1 MNLLSVR
8 KPGAAADD
16 ADAAVAGLYARHAL
30 GLTRLAQV
38 MLGDRAAAEDV
49 VHDAFAGLYR
59 QWGQLRDASK
69 AQAYLRSAVLNRCR
83 SALRR
88 AARSPVM
95 ESFEHVPDAASA
107 LLASQARQSVLAALR
122 RLPDRQREAL
132 VLRYYLDLPDSEI
145 AAVMSIGTSTV
156 RSTVHRGPR
165 RGHARSVLARAVF
178 ARAVGDHAGARDLR
192 RAYRR
197 DLPVVRPPARH
208 HRTEH

>member
-1 MNLLSVR
+1 M
-8 KPGAAADD
+8 
-16 ADAAVAGLYARHAL
+16 AGLYARHAL

-156 RSTVHRGPR
+156 RSTVHRG
-165 RGHARSVLARAVF
+165 LAALERM
-178 ARAVGDHAGARDLR
+178 LS
-192 RAYRR
+192 
-197 DLPVVRPPARH
+197 
-208 HRTEH
+208 EEMS